1 MQYEATTSDSDD
13 DSSSSVDDELTFI
26 SDTTTD
32 GKKSTNVGQNVDTI
46 ETEASADK
54 SDPDDDVPTDP
65 SVWNDEHIKSWLKWI
80 SKKFSLDPELS
91 SLRFPK
97 HGNEL
102 VKLSK
107 AEFWVCAGSKEA
119 GNILA
124 KYIAHIV
131 QNATGIDMKHLL
143 DENDPGKYMY

>member
-1 MQYEATTSDSDD
+1 MQYETSDSDSD
-13 DSSSSVDDELTFI
+13 SSSVDDDLIFI
-26 SDTTTD
+26 NDSTTTV
-32 GKKSTNVGQNVDTI
+32 GKCSNVNKNVDI
-46 ETEASADK
+46 NETETSTENND
-54 SDPDDDVPTDP
+54 DNNDDDVPTDP
-65 SVWNDEHIKSWLKWI
+65 SVWNDTHIRSWLKWI
-80 SKKFSLDPELS
+80 SKKFSIEPPLS

-131 QNATGIDMKHLL
+131 QNATGVNMDSLL
-143 DENDPGKYMY
+143 DENDPGK